1 MLDKITGIEE
11 RYQDLNQ
18 LLMEVGDDYQRAA
31 ELNKERSE
39 LEPFIAKSQR
49 YRQASQQLE
58 EARSLAETDDEEF
71 RLLAIAEMEQNLIDE
86 GLLTAEQV
94 TKMCDLHVAI
104 FQESLD
110 QQVKPETISGH
121 PLHTYML

>member
-58 EARSLAETDDEEF
+58 EARSLAETP
-71 RLLAIAEMEQNLIDE
+71 MN
-86 GLLTAEQV
+86 
-94 TKMCDLHVAI
+94 
-104 FQESLD
+104 
-110 QQVKPETISGH
+110 
-121 PLHTYML
+121 